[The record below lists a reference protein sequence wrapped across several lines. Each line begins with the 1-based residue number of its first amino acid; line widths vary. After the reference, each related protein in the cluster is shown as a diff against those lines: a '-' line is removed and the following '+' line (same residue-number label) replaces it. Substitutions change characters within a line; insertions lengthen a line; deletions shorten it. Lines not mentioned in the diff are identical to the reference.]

1 MTSMLGYSLRALTA
15 TDRRVLWVMLMHAA
29 HESSVA
35 AVKANP
41 DLARY
46 ASDWHRAGD
55 MGTVAEVGDL
65 PVGAAWLRVWSKE
78 DKGYGYLADDIPE
91 LAIALLPD
99 YRGQGI
105 GTALLTSV
113 LHEASKCYPAVSLS
127 IRADN
132 PALRL
137 YQRFGFRPVAGTDVI
152 NRTGGRSFSMVY
164 ACSKD
169 L

>member
-1 MTSMLGYSLRALTA
+1 MTSTVRYSLRELTA
-15 TDRRVLWVMLMHAA
+15 ADHRVLWLMLMHAA
-29 HESSVA
+29 HESSIM
-35 AVKANP
+35 AVESNS

-46 ASDWHRAGD
+46 ASNWRRAGD
-55 MGTVAEVGDL
+55 IGTVAEAGDL
-65 PVGAAWLRVWSKE
+65 PIGAAWLRLWSK
-78 DKGYGYLADDIPE
+78 DDRGYGYIADDIPE

-113 LHEASKCYPAVSLS
+113 LHEASKRYPAVSLS

-137 YQRFGFRPVAGTDVI
+137 YQRFSFRPVAGTEVI

-164 ACSKD
+164 ACSKG